1 MRAVAEAL
9 EGLGHKV
16 HVTPTI
22 AAGSAGIQA
31 RELSALADV
40 IFACGGD
47 GTIHEAM
54 QGLVSEA
61 GTPACTLGVIPVG
74 SANALARHLRLPL
87 DPCAAAL
94 EQIRGETCTI
104 PVGKTLFA
112 DGIRYFAVMAGAGPD
127 GALAYSL
134 LASHKGRMGRL
145 AYYLHAARLFATRRF
160 PTFEVECRQT
170 ASDAKVI
177 HKAASVMAVRVG
189 SLGGV
194 FNGLTS
200 RRASIHDP
208 AMQLVILAP
217 PARVSL
223 PLWFLTGW
231 FGAHRFNPYLR
242 TIHASWFACRAV
254 QDSVHVGAVHFQADG
269 EWMGALPFEV
279 SLIPDA
285 LRILLPASRK

>member
-1 MRAVAEAL
+1 VD
-9 EGLGHKV
+9 
-16 HVTPTI
+16 VTPTI
-22 AAGSAGIQA
+22 AAGSAVIQA
-31 RELSALADV
+31 RELSTLADV

-61 GTPACTLGVIPVG
+61 GMPTCTLGVIPFG

-104 PVGKTLFA
+104 PVGKILFA
-112 DGIRYFAVMAGAGPD
+112 DGTRYFAVMAGAGPD
-127 GALAYSL
+127 GALTHSL

-170 ASDAKVI
+170 INDATVV

-194 FNGLTS
+194 FSGLTN

-208 AMQLVILAP
+208 AMQLVILAR

-231 FGAHRFNPYLR
+231 VGARRFNPFLR

-254 QDSVHVGAVHFQADG
+254 RDSVHAGPVHFQADG
-269 EWMGALPFEV
+269 EWLGELPFEAG
-279 SLIPDA
+279 LIPNA
-285 LRILLPASRK
+285 LRILLPVRKK